1 MKEVEKEGR
10 ILNSVIIII
19 IITGKSGGGLGAPAA
34 CTVACADHAVYSSM
48 RKTAGRNAHQ
58 VKEVEKCANSHD
70 VDLCEIEVDE
80 SSQESPDATLS
91 TITTSENSNLDVV
104 IHNEDHVV
112 FGPTEPFILEQLAQ
126 LCDSNMLIMQR
137 VNRAALPH
145 FRAQGKE

>member
-1 MKEVEKEGR
+1 
-10 ILNSVIIII
+10 
-19 IITGKSGGGLGAPAA
+19 
-34 CTVACADHAVYSSM
+34 M